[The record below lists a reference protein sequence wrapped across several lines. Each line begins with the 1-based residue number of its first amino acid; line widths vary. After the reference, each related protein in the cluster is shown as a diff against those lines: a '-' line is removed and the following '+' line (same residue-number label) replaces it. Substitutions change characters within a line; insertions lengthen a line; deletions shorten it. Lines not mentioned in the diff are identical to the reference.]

1 MKITEIVNAYKV
13 LGEIQVYNID
23 DSEVIK
29 IINARIEMKPYV
41 DKYNTFLEEAKE
53 KCKPSD
59 YNEKLVLIQDW
70 QNQKESTKVEL
81 NAWLR
86 EYNNKINAVIKDF
99 AEQTIDLNIEKLS
112 KDTAVKLLKAN
123 SWQPN
128 KLDDISFILC
138 QETN

>member
-1 MKITEIVNAYKV
+1 MKIIEIVNAYKI
-13 LGEIQVYNID
+13 LGEVQVYNLAD
-23 DSEVIK
+23 EEVIK
-29 IINARIEMKPYV
+29 IINARIEMKQYV

-59 YNEKLVLIQDW
+59 YNEKSVLIQDW
-70 QNQKESTKVEL
+70 ANQNESIKNEL
-81 NAWLR
+81 NVWLR
-86 EYNNKINAVIKDF
+86 NYNNKINAVIKDF
-99 AEQTIDLNIEKLS
+99 TEQTVELNIEKLS